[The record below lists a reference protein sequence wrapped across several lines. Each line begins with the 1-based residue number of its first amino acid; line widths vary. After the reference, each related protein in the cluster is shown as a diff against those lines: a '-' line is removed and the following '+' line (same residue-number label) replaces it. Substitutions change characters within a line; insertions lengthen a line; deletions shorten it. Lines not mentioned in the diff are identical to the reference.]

1 MCQTSRVNTS
11 YSTNWSGRVVTSY
24 VNSTDVSGTFVVPTY
39 YSSCTH
45 ASAHSTWVGFGG
57 WYSNS
62 AGLIQAGID
71 TSQSSVNAAY
81 AFYEVWP
88 RQAEVK
94 VSSPSVKAGQRLEV
108 LVGYYGSGDSAFSFY
123 NTSTG
128 ASVTYDEYSTSGYV
142 DGRSAEWIDERPSNS
157 GLTYPV
163 DGSFY
168 YYRKSS
174 NVSWSSEKIHDSGI
188 GSLGSTVYMRRPNG
202 TILGTATLGSSTTT
216 DYWKAC
222 S

>member
-1 MCQTSRVNTS
+1 MRRVAS
-11 YSTNWSGRVVTSY
+11 LFAMIAAGLFLSGAAAQPAGAET
-24 VNSTDVSGTFVVPTY
+24 VSI
-39 YSSCTH
+39 
-45 ASAHSTWVGFGG
+45 AHSTWVGFGG

-71 TSQSSVNAAY
+71 TSQSSVNAVY

-94 VSSPSVKAGQRLEV
+94 VSSPSVSPGQHLEV

-128 ASVTYDEYSTSGYV
+128 ASVTYDEYSTAGYV

-163 DGSFY
+163 DSKYY

-174 NVSWSSEKIHDSGI
+174 NVYWSAEQIHSGNI
-188 GSLGSTVYMRRPNG
+188 GSIGSPVYMQRPNG
-202 TILGTATLGSSTTT
+202 TILGTASLGSSTTT

-222 S
+222 A